1 MTHGIDI
8 EAELVALARART
20 WRFALGGL
28 FFVFALIAP
37 VVAWV
42 LGVLEAFGTIAN
54 EADPTPDQLSDA
66 LLGGALWGLG
76 LAVTF
81 LVAGTVAIVMGVAC
95 DRRLRRFRRQL
106 DELA

>member
-1 MTHGIDI
+1 MTRELDI
-8 EAELVALARART
+8 EAELEALARART

-42 LGVLEAFGTIAN
+42 LGVLNTFGTIAN
-54 EADPTPDQLSDA
+54 EANPTPEQLSDA

-81 LVAGTVAIVMGVAC
+81 LVSGTVAIVMGVAC
-95 DRRLRRFRRQL
+95 DRRLQRFRREL